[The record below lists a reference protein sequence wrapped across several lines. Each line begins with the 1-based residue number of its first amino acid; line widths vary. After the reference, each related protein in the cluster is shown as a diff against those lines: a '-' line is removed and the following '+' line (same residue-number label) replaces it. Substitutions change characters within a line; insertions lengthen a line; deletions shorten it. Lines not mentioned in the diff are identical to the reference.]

1 MFDLNPLSH
10 RLQSATNCFG
20 PGNRIRGA
28 WPLIL
33 RSALFCASSF
43 LLVDTTIASDPPLD
57 ELEQIAFQNA
67 SDFAQD
73 CVVQIETF
81 GGQEIVNKQF
91 VATGPSSGTVLSAD
105 GWIITSTFQF
115 KGQPASITVVLPD
128 DQRKAAKLVARDFSR
143 ELALLKIDVDKPLR
157 AAVPSQKSQ
166 WEVGQ
171 WAIALGKTFDFK
183 TASRSVGILSAQGR
197 IFNRAIQTDAKIS
210 PQNYGGP
217 LIDLQGNVMGIL
229 APMNPGI
236 ATEGE
241 VEQWYDS
248 GVGFAVPL
256 EDVLERLPRL
266 QTGEDIHPG
275 RAGFRSSSAD
285 EFAPEILL
293 SGVTPGSPAAK
304 AGLKAGDRIVGAGL
318 TPQSIR
324 PVAMHSELKH
334 IMGTVDAGKSMTFDI
349 DRQGTRYQLDV
360 TLVKELPIY
369 REPFLGV
376 VIDPLSPSNLPKVSA
391 VVPNSPASQSGVQ
404 VGDVIVSI
412 AGAAL
417 DDANTLDNKIAF
429 VDYREPLEFQWRDA
443 NGTERTTK
451 TTLTTPPEEDLEWA
465 PVLFPVPNNAVETKG
480 AKGTVQLPL
489 GDIKNKA
496 FAIVPSNYCDELPHG
511 LLIVFADAGVQDQK
525 IWSDAWDTFTRD
537 NRWIVVVAQ
546 SADEKAWS
554 FEEVEVASRLR
565 SYVSTNYK
573 IDKRRL
579 CIAGVSAGTLPAYVT
594 AMQGI
599 ESYRGVW
606 LCNAKMSARVRVL
619 PAEPLKSLQ
628 FFVNGPEA
636 ALPEF
641 VQLAK
646 KSGHSVAF
654 SVEELT
660 ASKMLD
666 SPVIVKLQRWL
677 RLLEA
682 R

>member
-1 MFDLNPLSH
+1 MFVLDH
-10 RLQSATNCFG
+10 RMLQIFCKRLFLCGLGLVCGSCFG
-20 PGNRIRGA
+20 LVAPVGA
-28 WPLIL
+28 I
-33 RSALFCASSF
+33 
-43 LLVDTTIASDPPLD
+43 DPPLD

-67 SDFAQD
+67 AEFAQD
-73 CVVQIETF
+73 YVVQIETF
-81 GGQEIVNKQF
+81 GGQEIVNKQLI
-91 VATGPSSGTVLSAD
+91 AAGPSSGTVLTAD

-143 ELALLKIDVDKPLR
+143 ELALLKIDTDKPLR
-157 AAVPSQKSQ
+157 AAAASKKSE

-183 TASRSVGILSAQGR
+183 IASRSVGILSAQGR

-217 LIDLQGNVMGIL
+217 LIDLQGNVMGVL

-248 GVGFAVPL
+248 GIGFAVPF
-256 EDVLERLPRL
+256 EDVLARLPRM
-266 QTGEDIHPG
+266 QAGEDIHPG
-275 RAGFRSSSAD
+275 KAGFRSSSAD

-304 AGLKAGDRIVGAGL
+304 AGMQAGDRIVGAGFS
-318 TPQSIR
+318 PQTIK

-334 IMGTVDAGKSMTFDI
+334 IMGTIDAGQNMTFDI
-349 DRQGTRYQLDV
+349 DRQGARVQFEM

-376 VIDPLSPSNLPKVSA
+376 VLDPSSPAAAPKVIA
-391 VVPNSPASQSGVQ
+391 VIPESPAAKFGFQ
-404 VGDVIVSI
+404 VGDVMLKI
-412 AGAAL
+412 AGDSL
-417 DDANTLDNKIAF
+417 DETSPIDNKIAF
-429 VDYREPLEFQWRDA
+429 VDYREPLEFQLRDEA
-443 NGTERTTK
+443 GVERTSK
-451 TTLTTPPEEDLEWA
+451 TTLVTPFEEDLEWGA
-465 PVLFPVPNNAVETKG
+465 LPIPVPGNAVETNA
-480 AKGTVQLPL
+480 AKGLVQLPL

-496 FAIVPSNYCDELPHG
+496 FAIVPSNYSDSLPHG

-525 IWSDAWDTFTRD
+525 IWSDAWDAFARD

-565 SYVSTNYK
+565 SYLSTNYK
-573 IDKRRL
+573 IDKRRI
-579 CIAGVSAGTLPAYVT
+579 CVAGISAGSLPAYVS

-606 LCNAKMSARVRVL
+606 LCNAKMSSRVRVL
-619 PAEPLKSLQ
+619 PAEPMKSLQ

-636 ALPEF
+636 TLPDF
-641 VQLAK
+641 VQLAR
-646 KSGHSVAF
+646 KSGHSVSY
-654 SVEELT
+654 SVEELSV
-660 ASKMLD
+660 SKLVD
-666 SPVIVKLQRWL
+666 SPVLNKLQRWL